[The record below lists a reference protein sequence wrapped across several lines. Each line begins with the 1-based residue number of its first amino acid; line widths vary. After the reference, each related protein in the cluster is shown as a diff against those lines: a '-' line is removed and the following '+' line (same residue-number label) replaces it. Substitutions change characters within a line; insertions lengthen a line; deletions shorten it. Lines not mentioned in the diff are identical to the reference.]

1 MAAIR
6 HEARGAAHEPDGG
19 TPGCEPD
26 RRPRVNYAPLWCNM
40 VKTHEDTM
48 GRQSSGKKETHA
60 KTRMS
65 VSLPSALH
73 LELERIARD
82 KKVSLAW
89 VMREA
94 AEKYVADQWP
104 LLPKAK

>member
-1 MAAIR
+1 M
-6 HEARGAAHEPDGG
+6 
-19 TPGCEPD
+19 
-26 RRPRVNYAPLWCNM
+26 
-40 VKTHEDTM
+40 K
-48 GRQSSGKKETHA
+48 RQSSEVSETPA

-65 VSLPSALH
+65 VSLPPSLH
-73 LELERIARD
+73 AELERIARD

-104 LLPKAK
+104 LLPSAE

>member
-1 MAAIR
+1 MR
-6 HEARGAAHEPDGG
+6 QQPS
-19 TPGCEPD
+19 D
-26 RRPRVNYAPLWCNM
+26 RNEVQ
-40 VKTHEDTM
+40 V
-48 GRQSSGKKETHA
+48 

-65 VSLPSALH
+65 VSLPSSLH
-73 LELERIARD
+73 AEPEQIARD

-104 LLPKAK
+104 LLPKSE